1 MIKFFRRIRQRL
13 VSQNRFSKY
22 MLYAIGEIAL
32 VMIGIL
38 LALQVSNWNEEQKN
52 YKKEKA
58 ILNSLKSELKTNLD
72 ELKIDHKGQLFFY
85 QATMDVYQYIQNKP
99 TLIDSMYLD
108 FYIMIRFNYFFPKTS
123 IYETLKSGNLETI
136 KSDSIRESITDIYE
150 SHYQRIISK
159 VDTRRN
165 AARVLFP
172 YYQKHFRTK
181 HVVKN
186 DTIKFGQKLGIP
198 NNYEFLIND
207 PEFETLIAEA
217 IDGRNHFVY
226 HYLEAINEVENS
238 IKLIDAYLIKNEND

>member
-1 MIKFFRRIRQRL
+1 MIKFFRKIRYNL
-13 VSQNRFSKY
+13 MSENKTGKY
-22 MLYAIGEIAL
+22 LKYAIGEIIL

-52 YKKEKA
+52 FKKEKA
-58 ILNSLKSELKTNLD
+58 ILTSLKSELKTNLD
-72 ELKIDHKGQLFFY
+72 ELKFDHKSQLFYY
-85 QATMDVYQYIQNKP
+85 QATMNVYQYIQSKP
-99 TLIDSMYLD
+99 VLVDSMYSD
-108 FYIMIRFNYFFPKTS
+108 FNIMVGFNYFFPKTS
-123 IYETLKSGNLETI
+123 IYETLKSGSLEII
-136 KSDSIRESITDIYE
+136 KSNSIRESITDIYE

-181 HVVKN
+181 HVLKN
-186 DTIKFGQKLGIP
+186 DTISFRQKLGIP

-217 IDGRNHFVY
+217 IDGRNHFVDQ
-226 HYLEAINEVENS
+226 YLNAITEVEKG
-238 IKLIDAYLIKNEND
+238 IKLIDAYLIKNEIN

>member
-99 TLIDSMYLD
+99 TLVDSMYLD